1 VKKLI
6 ITCQIIFV
14 ALFLIKALSYTDLI
28 QGSSFSTLV
37 SWNDWDQAIAQT
49 PTPAVMKA
57 PPASPLKDVTE
68 DGLQKERDLL
78 TLLQKKQ
85 KELDTREST
94 LKAEEQKI
102 AALKKEVMDKMDA
115 LKSMET
121 QLSAK
126 LDTEKTQDEKRLKD
140 LAKVYE
146 ATPPQKAAAMLEKLD
161 VKTAAGITI
170 NMKRDRAGLIWGFLA
185 PQKAVEITNEIT
197 KTVHRSTD

>member
-6 ITCQIIFV
+6 VTCQIIFV
-14 ALFLIKALSYTDLI
+14 ALFLIKALSYTDLL
-28 QGSSFSTLV
+28 QGAPFSTLF

-49 PTPAVMKA
+49 PVTKA
-57 PPASPLKDVTE
+57 PPASSLKDVTE
-68 DGLQKERDLL
+68 DSLQKERDLL

-85 KELDTREST
+85 KELDTRENT

-115 LKSMET
+115 LKLMET
-121 QLSAK
+121 QLTAK
-126 LDTEKTQDEKRLKD
+126 LDTEKSQDEKRLKE

-146 ATPPQKAAAMLEKLD
+146 ATPPQKAAAMLEKLE

-170 NMKRDRAGLIWGFLA
+170 NMKRDKAGLIWGFLA

-197 KTVHRSTD
+197 KTSRRSAD

>member
-1 VKKLI
+1 MKKLI
-6 ITCQIIFV
+6 VTCQIIFV
-14 ALFLIKALSYTDLI
+14 ALFLIKALSYTDLL
-28 QGSSFSTLV
+28 QGAPFSTLF

-49 PTPAVMKA
+49 PVTKA
-57 PPASPLKDVTE
+57 PPASSLKDVTE
-68 DGLQKERDLL
+68 DSLQKERDLL

-85 KELDTREST
+85 KELDTRENT

-115 LKSMET
+115 LKLMET
-121 QLSAK
+121 QLTAK
-126 LDTEKTQDEKRLKD
+126 LDTEKSQDEKRLKE

-146 ATPPQKAAAMLEKLD
+146 ATPPQKAAAMLEKLE

-170 NMKRDRAGLIWGFLA
+170 NMKRDKAGLIWGFLA

-197 KTVHRSTD
+197 KTSRRSAD